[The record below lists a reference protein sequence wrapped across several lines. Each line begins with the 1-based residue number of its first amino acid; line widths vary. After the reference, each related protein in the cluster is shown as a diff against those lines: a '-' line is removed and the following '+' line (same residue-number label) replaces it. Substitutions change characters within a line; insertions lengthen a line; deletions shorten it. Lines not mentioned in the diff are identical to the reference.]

1 MVIDVSLCQVGL
13 GLDCSPWVKANIISH
28 DDMLDRNWAHWTIFC
43 QVCLSRAER
52 TELANILHTQDV
64 CWSLYVG
71 REFCVPEADRKNI
84 PVPFVDSDFDQ
95 LIWHHPPSGLQPQP
109 TYLSRTFA
117 ETCELLRI
125 GRRIMA
131 IV

>member
-1 MVIDVSLCQVGL
+1 M
-13 GLDCSPWVKANIISH
+13 
-28 DDMLDRNWAHWTIFC
+28 
-43 QVCLSRAER
+43 
-52 TELANILHTQDV
+52 
-64 CWSLYVG
+64 
-71 REFCVPEADRKNI
+71 PEADRNTI

-95 LIWHHPPSGLQPQP
+95 LIWHYPPSGLQPQP

-125 GRRIMA
+125 GRRIMG